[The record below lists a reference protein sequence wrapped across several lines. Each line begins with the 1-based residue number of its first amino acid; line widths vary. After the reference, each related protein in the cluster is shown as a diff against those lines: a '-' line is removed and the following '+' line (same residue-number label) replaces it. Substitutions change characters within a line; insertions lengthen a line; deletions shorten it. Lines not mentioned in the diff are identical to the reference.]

1 VTGKLKVNV
10 FFQKTGK
17 RGNTVTIP
25 NKNSPFYQR
34 LITNMQTSWIY
45 RCLAWVT
52 TRRVGWIFCGS
63 ALVTA
68 ILIFFGISENST
80 QHIYSDLSMV
90 MALFTILA
98 GFFGLSS
105 WSIDRYIKEEETR
118 IAARGGLYSGVI
130 IYLFIMIVTVV
141 QSLH

>member
-1 VTGKLKVNV
+1 
-10 FFQKTGK
+10 
-17 RGNTVTIP
+17 
-25 NKNSPFYQR
+25 
-34 LITNMQTSWIY
+34 
-45 RCLAWVT
+45 
-52 TRRVGWIFCGS
+52 
-63 ALVTA
+63 
-68 ILIFFGISENST
+68 
-80 QHIYSDLSMV
+80 MV